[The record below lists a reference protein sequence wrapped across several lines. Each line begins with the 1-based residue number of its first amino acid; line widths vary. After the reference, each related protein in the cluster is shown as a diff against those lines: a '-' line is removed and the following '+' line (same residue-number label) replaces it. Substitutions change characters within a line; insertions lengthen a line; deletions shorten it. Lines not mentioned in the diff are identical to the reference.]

1 MITKPILSA
10 ADAAKRVSDGMTVLV
25 PGFLACGTPETLIDA
40 VIAAGTKDLTAVCN
54 DSAYPD
60 RGIGKL
66 IRHKRLRRFI
76 TTHQG
81 TNPDMKNNTGGQK
94 GVGSLLCEAPEG
106 PFQQKTPDPFLTAG
120 GDSGAIEV
128 ELVPQGTL
136 IERMRAAGAGLG
148 GVLTPTGL
156 GTPIENGKRKIEVN
170 GNEFLLEAPL
180 RGDVALIRAELADR
194 AGNLIYRHTARNFNP
209 VMATAAACV
218 IAEVGRVVEIGELDP
233 DRVETPGIFVDVLV
247 LRP

>member
-1 MITKPILSA
+1 VLTKPILSA
-10 ADAAKRVSDGMTVLV
+10 ADAIQRVTDCMTVLV
-25 PGFLACGTPETLIDA
+25 PGFLACGTPETLVDA
-40 VIAAGTKDLTAVCN
+40 LIGAGTKDLTAVCN

-66 IRHKRLRRFI
+66 IRHGRLRRFI

-81 TNPDMKNNTGGQK
+81 TNPDMKNNMGGA
-94 GVGSLLCEAPEG
+94 S
-106 PFQQKTPDPFLTAG
+106 G
-120 GDSGAIEV
+120 GIEV

-156 GTPIENGKRKIEVN
+156 GTPVEQGKCKVEVN
-170 GNEFLLEAPL
+170 GREFLLELPL
-180 RGDVALIRAELADR
+180 KGDVALIRAELADR

-209 VMATAAACV
+209 VMATAADWV

-247 LRP
+247 VR

>member
-1 MITKPILSA
+1 MSVVITKPIHSA
-10 ADAAKRVSDGMTVLV
+10 TEAIKAVKDGMTVLV
-25 PGFLACGTPETLIDA
+25 PGFLACGTPETLIEA
-40 VIAAGTKDLTAVCN
+40 LIAAGTKNLTAVCN

-66 IRHKRLRRFI
+66 IRHKLLRRFI

-81 TNPDMKNNTGGQK
+81 TNPDMKNNTPGSGG
-94 GVGSLLCEAPEG
+94 G
-106 PFQQKTPDPFLTAG
+106 
-120 GDSGAIEV
+120 IEV

-156 GTPIENGKRKIEVN
+156 GTPVETGKRKVEAN
-170 GNEFLLEAPL
+170 GREFLLELPL
-180 RGDVALIRAELADR
+180 RGDVALVRAETADR
-194 AGNLIYRHTARNFNP
+194 AGNLIYRHTARNYNP
-209 VMATAAACV
+209 VMATAAEWV
-218 IAEVGRVVEIGELDP
+218 VAEVARVVEIGGLDP
-233 DRVETPGIFVDVLV
+233 DRVETPGIYVDVLV

>member
-1 MITKPILSA
+1 VITKPILSA
-10 ADAAKRVSDGMTVLV
+10 AEAVERVNDGMTVLV

-66 IRHKRLRRFI
+66 IHHGRLRRFI

-81 TNPDMKNNTGGQK
+81 TNPDMKNNTGG
-94 GVGSLLCEAPEG
+94 A
-106 PFQQKTPDPFLTAG
+106 
-120 GDSGAIEV
+120 GAIEV

-136 IERMRAAGAGLG
+136 IERMRSAGAGLG

-156 GTPIENGKRKIEVN
+156 GTPVEQGKRKIEVN
-170 GNEFLLEAPL
+170 GREFLLELPL
-180 RGDVALIRAELADR
+180 RGDVALIRAELADLT
-194 AGNLIYRHTARNFNP
+194 GNLIYRHTARNFNP
-209 VMATAAACV
+209 VMATAADWV
-218 IAEVGRVVEIGELDP
+218 IAEVGRVVELGELDP
-233 DRVETPGIFVDVLV
+233 NRVETPGIFVDVLV
-247 LRP
+247 LR

>member
-1 MITKPILSA
+1 VLTKPIVSA
-10 ADAAKRVSDGMTVLV
+10 SEAVRAVKDGMTVLV

-40 VIAAGTKDLTAVCN
+40 LIAAGTKDLTAVCN

-66 IRHKRLRRFI
+66 IRHGRLRRFI

-81 TNPDMKNNTGGQK
+81 TNPDMKNNPPGSGG
-94 GVGSLLCEAPEG
+94 
-106 PFQQKTPDPFLTAG
+106 
-120 GDSGAIEV
+120 IEV

-156 GTPIENGKRKIEVN
+156 GTSVEQGKRKIDVDGREY
-170 GNEFLLEAPL
+170 LLELPL
-180 RGDVALIRAELADR
+180 HGDVALIRAETADR
-194 AGNLIYRHTARNFNP
+194 AGNLIYRHTARNYNP
-209 VMATAAACV
+209 VMATAAEHV
-218 IAEVGRVVEIGELDP
+218 IAEVDHVVELGELDP
-233 DRVETPGIFVDVLV
+233 DRVETPAIFVDVLV
-247 LRP
+247 VRD

>member
-1 MITKPILSA
+1 MITKPVLSA
-10 ADAAKRVSDGMTVLV
+10 SEAILAVKDGMTVLV

-40 VIAAGTKDLTAVCN
+40 LIAAGTKDLTAVCN

-66 IRHKRLRRFI
+66 IRNRRLRRFV

-81 TNPDMKNNTGGQK
+81 TNQDMKNNTPGSGG
-94 GVGSLLCEAPEG
+94 S
-106 PFQQKTPDPFLTAG
+106 
-120 GDSGAIEV
+120 IEV

-156 GTPIENGKRKIEVN
+156 GTPVEQGKRKVEVN
-170 GNEFLLEAPL
+170 GREFLVELPL
-180 RGDVALIRAELADR
+180 KGDVALIRAELADR

-209 VMATAAACV
+209 VMATAADWV
-218 IAEVGRVVEIGELDP
+218 IAEVDRVVELGELDP

-247 LRP
+247 LRT

>member
-10 ADAAKRVSDGMTVLV
+10 AEAVERVNDGMTVLV

-66 IRHKRLRRFI
+66 IHHGRLRRFI

-81 TNPDMKNNTGGQK
+81 TNPDMKNNTGG
-94 GVGSLLCEAPEG
+94 A
-106 PFQQKTPDPFLTAG
+106 
-120 GDSGAIEV
+120 GAIEV

-136 IERMRAAGAGLG
+136 IERMRSAGAGLG

-156 GTPIENGKRKIEVN
+156 GTPVEQGKRKIEVN
-170 GNEFLLEAPL
+170 GREFLLELPL
-180 RGDVALIRAELADR
+180 RGDVALIRAELADLT
-194 AGNLIYRHTARNFNP
+194 GNLIYRHTARNFNP
-209 VMATAAACV
+209 VMATAADWV
-218 IAEVGRVVEIGELDP
+218 IAEVGRVVELGELDP
-233 DRVETPGIFVDVLV
+233 NRVETPGIFVDVLV
-247 LRP
+247 LR

>member
-10 ADAAKRVSDGMTVLV
+10 AEAVQRVKDGMTVLV
-25 PGFLACGTPETLIDA
+25 PGFLACGTPESLIDA
-40 VIAAGTKDLTAVCN
+40 VIAASIKDLTAVCN

-81 TNPDMKNNTGGQK
+81 TNPDMKNNTGG
-94 GVGSLLCEAPEG
+94 
-106 PFQQKTPDPFLTAG
+106 
-120 GDSGAIEV
+120 DSGAIEV

-156 GTPIENGKRKIEVN
+156 GTPVEQRKRKIEVS
-170 GNEFLLEAPL
+170 GREFLLELPL
-180 RGDVALIRAELADR
+180 KGDVALIRAELADR

-209 VMATAAACV
+209 VMATAADWV

-247 LRP
+247 LR

>member
-10 ADAAKRVSDGMTVLV
+10 AEAVQRVNDGMTVLV

-40 VIAAGTKDLTAVCN
+40 LIDAGTKDLTAVCN

-81 TNPDMKNNTGGQK
+81 TNPDMKNNTGG
-94 GVGSLLCEAPEG
+94 G
-106 PFQQKTPDPFLTAG
+106 T
-120 GDSGAIEV
+120 GAIEV

-156 GTPIENGKRKIEVN
+156 GTPVEQGKRKIEVS
-170 GNEFLLEAPL
+170 GREFLLEVPL

-209 VMATAAACV
+209 VMATAADWV

-247 LRP
+247 LR